1 MHSHINNRKQQ
12 VPINN
17 KISSESSVIAGV
29 LLGFIDGSLLFNL
42 FINNLVFFIQYC
54 MLSNYTDDNNLFSMG
69 KIKDLKPFFPDTL
82 RS

>member
-12 VPINN
+12 VQTNN
-17 KISSESSVIAGV
+17 KISSESSAIAGV
-29 LLGFIDGSLLFNL
+29 LLGSVDGPLLFNL

-54 MLSNYTDDNNLFSMG
+54 MLSNYTDNNLFSMG
-69 KIKDLKPFFPDTL
+69 KIKDLKPFFPNTL